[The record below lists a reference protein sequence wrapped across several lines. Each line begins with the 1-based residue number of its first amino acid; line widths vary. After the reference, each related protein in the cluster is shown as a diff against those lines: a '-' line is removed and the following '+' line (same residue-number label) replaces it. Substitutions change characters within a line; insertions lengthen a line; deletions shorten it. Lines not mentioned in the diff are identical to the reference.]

1 MSRSMQGL
9 RGSQLIWDCSL
20 LYPLRHPDFLRKSC
34 SGGLPYGALGRGM
47 ISIRERGRAV
57 VVVLAA
63 EPGATTSQM
72 TFSLCK
78 GTLLRTGSDEPAPPP
93 AGPVAR
99 RPGPSLS
106 AGSQRSAQ
114 YVLSLLTQARIPS

>member
-1 MSRSMQGL
+1 MQGL

-47 ISIRERGRAV
+47 VSIRENGRAV

-63 EPGATTSQM
+63 GSGATTSPINYS
-72 TFSLCK
+72 SLSM
-78 GTLLRTGSDEPAPPP
+78 GTLLGTDQESVRPPP
-93 AGPVAR
+93 DPVGR

-114 YVLSLLTQARIPS
+114 